1 MYYLLVALLVLN
13 LTQSH
18 DFKNYLELSGP
29 LLLQIGLTYF
39 NLYFLIPE
47 LLFAKKYIYYCISL
61 LFALVIV
68 AVGIL
73 MIHKIYAFYG
83 SQLFAYDASLTLKN
97 IVSQTIDLIYMV
109 GLTAGIKF
117 GKDWI
122 LNRQRIKEREKQYLE
137 TELNFLK
144 SQIQPHFFFNTLN
157 NLYALSLKKSD
168 MVPELILK
176 LSNLMSYMLYE
187 SNSPLVPLQKE
198 ISYLESYLAVEQLRF
213 GDRLSLNFDKELMTG
228 ELFIPPMI
236 LILFIENG
244 FKHGAKNNIDK
255 IAINISVKIENGFLH
270 FRVENPVSINNNAID
285 GSGIGLRNGKRRL
298 DLLYGDDY
306 TLDLSVMDNLFI
318 ASLKIP
324 VC

>member
-1 MYYLLVALLVLN
+1 
-13 LTQSH
+13 
-18 DFKNYLELSGP
+18 
-29 LLLQIGLTYF
+29 
-39 NLYFLIPE
+39 
-47 LLFAKKYIYYCISL
+47 
-61 LFALVIV
+61 
-68 AVGIL
+68 